1 MTNEKNT
8 LDKELIADVVSKAMD
23 NYMKTESNDESVVD
37 DVAEPIESTKVE
49 DNVEDTVQDDIKETD
64 DVQEEVEEIVEE
76 QILQSGDYNFLGLDI
91 NITDDEEGKFNVVI
105 KKDDKEKTSILDTV
119 NLPNIFGLIE
129 EFFTEIVLDED
140 ITENEDIKEDI
151 TENEDI
157 KEENKEES
165 VDVTEDQVLEESFI
179 AKDDELDNLED
190 TISALSNDT
199 ILNSFIQYLNSD
211 QEQEFYENL
220 IKDYDL
226 DCEVNDDI
234 DKLRTCVL
242 DLIPEDDFVKNISIY
257 LSTDELKDF
266 YKSLIKDYDLDAD
279 IDYEDREVTMAS
291 LRVKYED
298 KINAIFEHGVLA
310 KELALDMVKDTIL
323 AGTVKELVKK
333 SKEKDAIIA
342 SKKNDLKKA
351 TKSFIVANKYYDSLN
366 KVHTLLSASI
376 KEIETDLTAGS
387 YDSKTAK
394 KIMDKYNSILS
405 KVLVAED
412 VDSLNSIMNTIT
424 KTQAIVSSYKTD
436 IASKKKAILESK
448 TMNSDK
454 KEINTAQSVIEKKNV
469 MNSDG
474 WKDNKTLLAKQHR
487 YDSIEEMS
495 AELLKIAGV

>member
-1 MTNEKNT
+1 MTNEKSS
-8 LDKELIADVVSKAMD
+8 LDKNLIADVVSKAMD
-23 NYMKTESNDESVVD
+23 NYLKTESDEESVVEDAVEPVESTELD
-37 DVAEPIESTKVE
+37 DVVV
-49 DNVEDTVQDDIKETD
+49 NDDIKETS

-76 QILQSGDYNFLGLDI
+76 QVLQSGDYNFLGLDI

-105 KKDDKEKTSILDTV
+105 KKDDKEKVSVLDAV

-129 EFFTEIVLDED
+129 EFFTEIVIDED
-140 ITENEDIKEDI
+140 VVEEDVEEDVV
-151 TENEDI
+151 EEDVED
-157 KEENKEES
+157 EEVIEEIEEES
-165 VDVTEDQVLEESFI
+165 EEGNEEE
-179 AKDDELDNLED
+179 K
-190 TISALSNDT
+190 
-199 ILNSFIQYLNSD
+199 
-211 QEQEFYENL
+211 
-220 IKDYDL
+220 
-226 DCEVNDDI
+226 
-234 DKLRTCVL
+234 
-242 DLIPEDDFVKNISIY
+242 
-257 LSTDELKDF
+257 
-266 YKSLIKDYDLDAD
+266 
-279 IDYEDREVTMAS
+279 EVTMAS

-298 KINAIFEHGVLA
+298 KINAIFEHGMLA
-310 KELALDMVKDTIL
+310 KELALDMVKDNIL

-424 KTQAIVSSYKTD
+424 KTQAIVSSYKTN

>member
-1 MTNEKNT
+1 MTNEKSS
-8 LDKELIADVVSKAMD
+8 LDKNLIADVVSKAMD
-23 NYMKTESNDESVVD
+23 NYLKTESDEESVVEDAVEPVESTELD
-37 DVAEPIESTKVE
+37 DVVV
-49 DNVEDTVQDDIKETD
+49 NDDIKETS

-105 KKDDKEKTSILDTV
+105 KKDDKEKVSVLDAV

-129 EFFTEIVLDED
+129 EFFTEIVIDED
-140 ITENEDIKEDI
+140 VVEEDSEDVENEEVI
-151 TENEDI
+151 
-157 KEENKEES
+157 EEIEEES
-165 VDVTEDQVLEESFI
+165 EEGNEEE
-179 AKDDELDNLED
+179 K
-190 TISALSNDT
+190 
-199 ILNSFIQYLNSD
+199 
-211 QEQEFYENL
+211 
-220 IKDYDL
+220 
-226 DCEVNDDI
+226 
-234 DKLRTCVL
+234 
-242 DLIPEDDFVKNISIY
+242 
-257 LSTDELKDF
+257 
-266 YKSLIKDYDLDAD
+266 
-279 IDYEDREVTMAS
+279 EVTMAS
-291 LRVKYED
+291 LRLKYED
-298 KINAIFEHGVLA
+298 KINAIFEHGMLA

-424 KTQAIVSSYKTD
+424 KTQAIVSSYKTN

>member
-1 MTNEKNT
+1 MTNEKSS
-8 LDKELIADVVSKAMD
+8 LDKNLIADVVSKAMD
-23 NYMKTESNDESVVD
+23 NYLKTESDEESVVEDAVEPVESTELD
-37 DVAEPIESTKVE
+37 DVVV
-49 DNVEDTVQDDIKETD
+49 NDDIKETS

-76 QILQSGDYNFLGLDI
+76 QVLQSGDYNFLGLDI

-105 KKDDKEKTSILDTV
+105 KKDDKEKVSVLDAV

-129 EFFTEIVLDED
+129 EFFTEIVIDED
-140 ITENEDIKEDI
+140 VVEEDSEDVENEEVI
-151 TENEDI
+151 
-157 KEENKEES
+157 EEIEEES
-165 VDVTEDQVLEESFI
+165 EEESEE
-179 AKDDELDNLED
+179 K
-190 TISALSNDT
+190 
-199 ILNSFIQYLNSD
+199 
-211 QEQEFYENL
+211 
-220 IKDYDL
+220 
-226 DCEVNDDI
+226 
-234 DKLRTCVL
+234 
-242 DLIPEDDFVKNISIY
+242 
-257 LSTDELKDF
+257 
-266 YKSLIKDYDLDAD
+266 
-279 IDYEDREVTMAS
+279 EVTMAS

-298 KINAIFEHGVLA
+298 KINAIFEHGMLA

-424 KTQAIVSSYKTD
+424 KTQAIVSSYKTN
-436 IASKKKAILESK
+436 IASKKKVILESK

>member
-1 MTNEKNT
+1 MTNEKSS
-8 LDKELIADVVSKAMD
+8 LDKNLIADVVSKAMD
-23 NYMKTESNDESVVD
+23 NYLKTESDEESVVEDAVEPVESTELD
-37 DVAEPIESTKVE
+37 DVVV
-49 DNVEDTVQDDIKETD
+49 NDDIKETS

-76 QILQSGDYNFLGLDI
+76 QVLQSGDYNFLGLDI

-105 KKDDKEKTSILDTV
+105 KKDDKEKVSVLDAV

-129 EFFTEIVLDED
+129 EFFTEIVIDED
-140 ITENEDIKEDI
+140 VVEEDSEDVENEEVI
-151 TENEDI
+151 
-157 KEENKEES
+157 EEIEEES
-165 VDVTEDQVLEESFI
+165 EEGNEEE
-179 AKDDELDNLED
+179 K
-190 TISALSNDT
+190 
-199 ILNSFIQYLNSD
+199 
-211 QEQEFYENL
+211 
-220 IKDYDL
+220 
-226 DCEVNDDI
+226 
-234 DKLRTCVL
+234 
-242 DLIPEDDFVKNISIY
+242 
-257 LSTDELKDF
+257 
-266 YKSLIKDYDLDAD
+266 
-279 IDYEDREVTMAS
+279 EVTMAS

-298 KINAIFEHGVLA
+298 KINAIFEHGMLA
-310 KELALDMVKDTIL
+310 KELALDMVKDNIL

-454 KEINTAQSVIEKKNV
+454 KEINTTQSVIEKKNV

-474 WKDNKTLLAKQHR
+474 WKNNKTLLAKQHR

>member
-49 DNVEDTVQDDIKETD
+49 DNVEETIQDDIKETS

-76 QILQSGDYNFLGLDI
+76 QVLQSGDYNFLGLDI
-91 NITDDEEGKFNVVI
+91 NITDDEGKFNVVI
-105 KKDDKEKTSILDTV
+105 KKDDKEKTSVLDAV

-129 EFFTEIVLDED
+129 DFFTEIVIDE
-140 ITENEDIKEDI
+140 
-151 TENEDI
+151 
-157 KEENKEES
+157 
-165 VDVTEDQVLEESFI
+165 DVTESEDETKENEETVEENVVEESFL
-179 AKDDELDNLED
+179 AKDDELDTLED
-190 TISALSNDT
+190 SISVLSNDT
-199 ILNSFIQYLNSD
+199 ILNSFIQYLNTD

-226 DCEVNDDI
+226 NCEVNDDI

-242 DLIPEDDFVKNISIY
+242 DLVSEDDFVKNISTY

-266 YKSLIKDYDLDAD
+266 YKSLIADNDLDAD
-279 IDYEDREVTMAS
+279 LDYEDQEVTMAS
-291 LRVKYED
+291 LRLKYED
-298 KINAIFEHGVLA
+298 KINAIFEHGMLA

-333 SKEKDAIIA
+333 AKEKDAIIA

-436 IASKKKAILESK
+436 IANKKKAIVESK
-448 TMNSDK
+448 TINDNK
-454 KEINTAQSVIEKKNV
+454 KEINTMQSVIEKKNV

-474 WKDNKTLLAKQHR
+474 WKNNKTLLAKQHR

>member
-1 MTNEKNT
+1 MTNEKSS
-8 LDKELIADVVSKAMD
+8 LDKNLIADVVSKAMD
-23 NYMKTESNDESVVD
+23 NYLKTESDEESVVEDVVEPVESTELD
-37 DVAEPIESTKVE
+37 DVVV
-49 DNVEDTVQDDIKETD
+49 NDDIKETS

-76 QILQSGDYNFLGLDI
+76 QVLQSGDYNFLGLDI

-105 KKDDKEKTSILDTV
+105 KKDDKEKVSVLDAV

-129 EFFTEIVLDED
+129 EFFTEIVIDED
-140 ITENEDIKEDI
+140 VVEEDVEEDVV
-151 TENEDI
+151 EEDVED
-157 KEENKEES
+157 EEVIEEIEEES
-165 VDVTEDQVLEESFI
+165 EE
-179 AKDDELDNLED
+179 K
-190 TISALSNDT
+190 
-199 ILNSFIQYLNSD
+199 
-211 QEQEFYENL
+211 
-220 IKDYDL
+220 
-226 DCEVNDDI
+226 
-234 DKLRTCVL
+234 
-242 DLIPEDDFVKNISIY
+242 
-257 LSTDELKDF
+257 
-266 YKSLIKDYDLDAD
+266 
-279 IDYEDREVTMAS
+279 EVTMAS

-298 KINAIFEHGVLA
+298 KINAIFEHGMLA
-310 KELALDMVKDTIL
+310 KELALDMVKDNIL

-424 KTQAIVSSYKTD
+424 KTQAIVSSYKTN

>member
-1 MTNEKNT
+1 MTNEKSS
-8 LDKELIADVVSKAMD
+8 LDKNLIADVVSKAMD
-23 NYMKTESNDESVVD
+23 NYLKTESDEESVVEDAVEPVESTELD
-37 DVAEPIESTKVE
+37 DVVV
-49 DNVEDTVQDDIKETD
+49 NDDIKETS

-76 QILQSGDYNFLGLDI
+76 QVLQSGDYNFLGLDI

-105 KKDDKEKTSILDTV
+105 KKDDKEKVSVLDAV

-129 EFFTEIVLDED
+129 EFFTEIVIDED
-140 ITENEDIKEDI
+140 VVEEDSEDVENEEVI
-151 TENEDI
+151 
-157 KEENKEES
+157 EEIEEEES
-165 VDVTEDQVLEESFI
+165 EE
-179 AKDDELDNLED
+179 K
-190 TISALSNDT
+190 
-199 ILNSFIQYLNSD
+199 
-211 QEQEFYENL
+211 
-220 IKDYDL
+220 
-226 DCEVNDDI
+226 
-234 DKLRTCVL
+234 
-242 DLIPEDDFVKNISIY
+242 
-257 LSTDELKDF
+257 
-266 YKSLIKDYDLDAD
+266 
-279 IDYEDREVTMAS
+279 EVTMAS

-298 KINAIFEHGVLA
+298 KINAIFEHGMLA
-310 KELALDMVKDTIL
+310 KELALDMVKDNIL

-424 KTQAIVSSYKTD
+424 KTQAIVSSYKTN
-436 IASKKKAILESK
+436 IASKKKVILESK

>member
-1 MTNEKNT
+1 MTNEKSS
-8 LDKELIADVVSKAMD
+8 LDKNLIADVVSKAMD
-23 NYMKTESNDESVVD
+23 NYLKTESDEESVVEDAVEPVESTELD
-37 DVAEPIESTKVE
+37 DVVV
-49 DNVEDTVQDDIKETD
+49 NDDIKETS

-76 QILQSGDYNFLGLDI
+76 QVLQSGDYNFLGLDI

-105 KKDDKEKTSILDTV
+105 KKDDKEKVSVLDAV

-129 EFFTEIVLDED
+129 EFFTEIVIDED
-140 ITENEDIKEDI
+140 VVEEDVEDV
-151 TENEDI
+151 EDVED
-157 KEENKEES
+157 EEVIEES
-165 VDVTEDQVLEESFI
+165 EEESEE
-179 AKDDELDNLED
+179 K
-190 TISALSNDT
+190 
-199 ILNSFIQYLNSD
+199 
-211 QEQEFYENL
+211 
-220 IKDYDL
+220 
-226 DCEVNDDI
+226 
-234 DKLRTCVL
+234 
-242 DLIPEDDFVKNISIY
+242 
-257 LSTDELKDF
+257 
-266 YKSLIKDYDLDAD
+266 
-279 IDYEDREVTMAS
+279 EVTMAS

-298 KINAIFEHGVLA
+298 KINAIFEHGMLA
-310 KELALDMVKDTIL
+310 KELALDMVKDNIL

-424 KTQAIVSSYKTD
+424 KTQAIVSSYKTN
-436 IASKKKAILESK
+436 IASKKKAVLESK

-474 WKDNKTLLAKQHR
+474 WKDNKTLLAKQRR

>member
-1 MTNEKNT
+1 MTNEKSS
-8 LDKELIADVVSKAMD
+8 LDKNLIADIVSKAMD
-23 NYMKTESNDESVVD
+23 NYLKTESDEESVVEDAVEPVESTELD
-37 DVAEPIESTKVE
+37 DVVV
-49 DNVEDTVQDDIKETD
+49 NDDIKETS

-105 KKDDKEKTSILDTV
+105 KKDDKEKVSVLDAV

-129 EFFTEIVLDED
+129 EFFTEIVIDED
-140 ITENEDIKEDI
+140 VVEEDSEDVENEEVI
-151 TENEDI
+151 
-157 KEENKEES
+157 EEIEEES
-165 VDVTEDQVLEESFI
+165 EEGNEEE
-179 AKDDELDNLED
+179 K
-190 TISALSNDT
+190 
-199 ILNSFIQYLNSD
+199 
-211 QEQEFYENL
+211 
-220 IKDYDL
+220 
-226 DCEVNDDI
+226 
-234 DKLRTCVL
+234 
-242 DLIPEDDFVKNISIY
+242 
-257 LSTDELKDF
+257 
-266 YKSLIKDYDLDAD
+266 
-279 IDYEDREVTMAS
+279 EVTMAS
-291 LRVKYED
+291 LRLKYED
-298 KINAIFEHGVLA
+298 KINAIFEHGMLA

-424 KTQAIVSSYKTD
+424 KTQAIVSSYKTN

-474 WKDNKTLLAKQHR
+474 WKDNKTLLAKQRR

>member
-1 MTNEKNT
+1 MTNEKSS
-8 LDKELIADVVSKAMD
+8 LDKNLIADVVSKAMD
-23 NYMKTESNDESVVD
+23 NYLKTESDEESVVEDAVEPVESTELD
-37 DVAEPIESTKVE
+37 DVVV
-49 DNVEDTVQDDIKETD
+49 NDDIKETS

-105 KKDDKEKTSILDTV
+105 KKDDKEKVSVLDAV

-129 EFFTEIVLDED
+129 EFFTEIVIDED
-140 ITENEDIKEDI
+140 VVEEDSEDVENEEVIEEI
-151 TENEDI
+151 EEESEEENE
-157 KEENKEES
+157 EEK
-165 VDVTEDQVLEESFI
+165 
-179 AKDDELDNLED
+179 
-190 TISALSNDT
+190 
-199 ILNSFIQYLNSD
+199 
-211 QEQEFYENL
+211 
-220 IKDYDL
+220 
-226 DCEVNDDI
+226 
-234 DKLRTCVL
+234 
-242 DLIPEDDFVKNISIY
+242 
-257 LSTDELKDF
+257 
-266 YKSLIKDYDLDAD
+266 
-279 IDYEDREVTMAS
+279 EVTMAS
-291 LRVKYED
+291 LRLKYED
-298 KINAIFEHGVLA
+298 KINAIFEHGMLA

-424 KTQAIVSSYKTD
+424 KTQAIVSSYKTN

>member
-1 MTNEKNT
+1 VGKNMTNEKSS
-8 LDKELIADVVSKAMD
+8 LDKNLIADVVSKAMD
-23 NYMKTESNDESVVD
+23 NYLKTESGEESVVEDAVESVESTELD
-37 DVAEPIESTKVE
+37 DVVV
-49 DNVEDTVQDDIKETD
+49 DNDDIKETS

-76 QILQSGDYNFLGLDI
+76 QVLQSGDYNFLGLDI

-105 KKDDKEKTSILDTV
+105 KKDDKEKVSVLDAV

-129 EFFTEIVLDED
+129 EFFTEIVIDED
-140 ITENEDIKEDI
+140 VVEEDVED
-151 TENEDI
+151 
-157 KEENKEES
+157 EEVIEEIEEES
-165 VDVTEDQVLEESFI
+165 EESEE
-179 AKDDELDNLED
+179 K
-190 TISALSNDT
+190 
-199 ILNSFIQYLNSD
+199 
-211 QEQEFYENL
+211 
-220 IKDYDL
+220 
-226 DCEVNDDI
+226 
-234 DKLRTCVL
+234 
-242 DLIPEDDFVKNISIY
+242 
-257 LSTDELKDF
+257 
-266 YKSLIKDYDLDAD
+266 
-279 IDYEDREVTMAS
+279 EVTMAS

-298 KINAIFEHGVLA
+298 KINAIFEHGMLA

-424 KTQAIVSSYKTD
+424 KTQAIVSSYKTN

>member
-1 MTNEKNT
+1 MTNEKSS
-8 LDKELIADVVSKAMD
+8 LDKNLIADVVSKAMD
-23 NYMKTESNDESVVD
+23 NYLKTESDEESVVEDAVEPVESTELD
-37 DVAEPIESTKVE
+37 DVVV
-49 DNVEDTVQDDIKETD
+49 DNDDIKETS

-76 QILQSGDYNFLGLDI
+76 QVLQSGDYNFLGLDI

-105 KKDDKEKTSILDTV
+105 KKDDKEKVSVLDAV

-129 EFFTEIVLDED
+129 EFFTEIVIDED
-140 ITENEDIKEDI
+140 VVEEDVEDVV
-151 TENEDI
+151 EEDVED
-157 KEENKEES
+157 EEVIEEIEEES
-165 VDVTEDQVLEESFI
+165 
-179 AKDDELDNLED
+179 DE
-190 TISALSNDT
+190 
-199 ILNSFIQYLNSD
+199 
-211 QEQEFYENL
+211 
-220 IKDYDL
+220 K
-226 DCEVNDDI
+226 
-234 DKLRTCVL
+234 
-242 DLIPEDDFVKNISIY
+242 
-257 LSTDELKDF
+257 
-266 YKSLIKDYDLDAD
+266 
-279 IDYEDREVTMAS
+279 EVTMAS

-298 KINAIFEHGVLA
+298 KINAIFEHGMLA
-310 KELALDMVKDTIL
+310 KELALDMVKDNIL

-342 SKKNDLKKA
+342 SKKNDIKKA

-424 KTQAIVSSYKTD
+424 KTQAIVSSYKTN
-436 IASKKKAILESK
+436 IASKKKVILESK

-474 WKDNKTLLAKQHR
+474 WKNNKTLLAKQHR

>member
-1 MTNEKNT
+1 MTNEKSS
-8 LDKELIADVVSKAMD
+8 LDKNLIADVVSKAMD
-23 NYMKTESNDESVVD
+23 NYLKTESDEESVVEDAVEPVESTELD
-37 DVAEPIESTKVE
+37 DVVV
-49 DNVEDTVQDDIKETD
+49 NDDIKETS

-76 QILQSGDYNFLGLDI
+76 QVLQSGDYNFLGLDI

-105 KKDDKEKTSILDTV
+105 KKDDKEKVSVLDAV

-129 EFFTEIVLDED
+129 EFFTEIVIDED
-140 ITENEDIKEDI
+140 VVEEDVVEEDV
-151 TENEDI
+151 ED
-157 KEENKEES
+157 EEVIEEIEEES
-165 VDVTEDQVLEESFI
+165 EE
-179 AKDDELDNLED
+179 K
-190 TISALSNDT
+190 
-199 ILNSFIQYLNSD
+199 
-211 QEQEFYENL
+211 
-220 IKDYDL
+220 
-226 DCEVNDDI
+226 
-234 DKLRTCVL
+234 
-242 DLIPEDDFVKNISIY
+242 
-257 LSTDELKDF
+257 
-266 YKSLIKDYDLDAD
+266 
-279 IDYEDREVTMAS
+279 EVTMAS

-298 KINAIFEHGVLA
+298 KINAIFEHGMLA
-310 KELALDMVKDTIL
+310 KELALDMVKDNIL

>member
-1 MTNEKNT
+1 MTNEKSS
-8 LDKELIADVVSKAMD
+8 LDKNLIADVVSKAMD
-23 NYMKTESNDESVVD
+23 NYLKTESGEESVVEDAVESVESTELD
-37 DVAEPIESTKVE
+37 DVVV
-49 DNVEDTVQDDIKETD
+49 DNDDIKETS

-76 QILQSGDYNFLGLDI
+76 QVLQSGDYNFLGLDI

-105 KKDDKEKTSILDTV
+105 KKDDKEKVSVLDAV

-129 EFFTEIVLDED
+129 EFFTEIVIDED
-140 ITENEDIKEDI
+140 VVEEDSEDS
-151 TENEDI
+151 EDV
-157 KEENKEES
+157 KDSEDVEES
-165 VDVTEDQVLEESFI
+165 EEESEE
-179 AKDDELDNLED
+179 K
-190 TISALSNDT
+190 
-199 ILNSFIQYLNSD
+199 
-211 QEQEFYENL
+211 
-220 IKDYDL
+220 
-226 DCEVNDDI
+226 
-234 DKLRTCVL
+234 
-242 DLIPEDDFVKNISIY
+242 
-257 LSTDELKDF
+257 
-266 YKSLIKDYDLDAD
+266 
-279 IDYEDREVTMAS
+279 EVTMAS

-298 KINAIFEHGVLA
+298 KINAIFEHGMLA

-333 SKEKDAIIA
+333 AKEKDAIIA

-424 KTQAIVSSYKTD
+424 KTQAIVSSHKTD
-436 IASKKKAILESK
+436 MASKKKAILESK

-454 KEINTAQSVIEKKNV
+454 KEINTTQSVIDKKNV

-474 WKDNKTLLAKQHR
+474 WKNNKTLLAKQHR

>member
-1 MTNEKNT
+1 MTNEKSS
-8 LDKELIADVVSKAMD
+8 LDKNLIADVVSKAMD
-23 NYMKTESNDESVVD
+23 NYLKTESDEESVVEDAVEPVESTELD
-37 DVAEPIESTKVE
+37 DVVV
-49 DNVEDTVQDDIKETD
+49 NDDIKETS

-105 KKDDKEKTSILDTV
+105 KKDDKEKVSVLDAV

-129 EFFTEIVLDED
+129 EFFTEIVIDED
-140 ITENEDIKEDI
+140 VVEEDSEDVENEEVI
-151 TENEDI
+151 
-157 KEENKEES
+157 EEIEEES
-165 VDVTEDQVLEESFI
+165 EEGNEEE
-179 AKDDELDNLED
+179 K
-190 TISALSNDT
+190 
-199 ILNSFIQYLNSD
+199 
-211 QEQEFYENL
+211 
-220 IKDYDL
+220 
-226 DCEVNDDI
+226 
-234 DKLRTCVL
+234 
-242 DLIPEDDFVKNISIY
+242 
-257 LSTDELKDF
+257 
-266 YKSLIKDYDLDAD
+266 
-279 IDYEDREVTMAS
+279 EVTMAS
-291 LRVKYED
+291 LRLKYED
-298 KINAIFEHGVLA
+298 KINAIFEHGMLA

-424 KTQAIVSSYKTD
+424 KTQAIVSSYKTN

-474 WKDNKTLLAKQHR
+474 WKDNKTLLAKQRR

>member
-1 MTNEKNT
+1 MTNEKSS
-8 LDKELIADVVSKAMD
+8 LDKNLIADVVSKAMD
-23 NYMKTESNDESVVD
+23 NYLKTESDEDAVVEN
-37 DVAEPIESTKVE
+37 VADEPIESVE
-49 DNVEDTVQDDIKETD
+49 PEVGKAENGDNDIKET
-64 DVQEEVEEIVEE
+64 DVQEEVEEIVKE
-76 QILQSGDYNFLGLDI
+76 QVLQSGDYNFLGLDI
-91 NITDDEEGKFNVVI
+91 SITESEDEAGKFNVVI
-105 KKDDKEKTSILDTV
+105 KKDDKEKTSVLDAV

-129 EFFTEIVLDED
+129 EFFTEIVIDDEVV
-140 ITENEDIKEDI
+140 EDEEEKEEEISEELEEKED
-151 TENEDI
+151 E
-157 KEENKEES
+157 KEEDEE
-165 VDVTEDQVLEESFI
+165 DV
-179 AKDDELDNLED
+179 AMA
-190 TISALSNDT
+190 AL
-199 ILNSFIQYLNSD
+199 
-211 QEQEFYENL
+211 
-220 IKDYDL
+220 
-226 DCEVNDDI
+226 
-234 DKLRTCVL
+234 R
-242 DLIPEDDFVKNISIY
+242 
-257 LSTDELKDF
+257 LK
-266 YKSLIKDYDLDAD
+266 YS
-279 IDYEDREVTMAS
+279 
-291 LRVKYED
+291 D
-298 KINAIFEHGVLA
+298 KINAVFEHGMLA
-310 KELALDMVKDTIL
+310 KEIALDMVKETIL
-323 AGTVKELVKK
+323 AGTVKELVEK

-424 KTQAIVSSYKTD
+424 KTQAIVSSYKTN

>member
-1 MTNEKNT
+1 MTNEKSS
-8 LDKELIADVVSKAMD
+8 LDKNLIADVVSKAMD
-23 NYMKTESNDESVVD
+23 NYLKTESGEESVVEDAVESVESTELD
-37 DVAEPIESTKVE
+37 DVVV
-49 DNVEDTVQDDIKETD
+49 DNDDIKETS

-76 QILQSGDYNFLGLDI
+76 QVLQSGDYNFLGLDI

-105 KKDDKEKTSILDTV
+105 KKDDKEKVSVLDAV

-129 EFFTEIVLDED
+129 EFFTEIVIDE
-140 ITENEDIKEDI
+140 
-151 TENEDI
+151 
-157 KEENKEES
+157 
-165 VDVTEDQVLEESFI
+165 DVTESEDKTKENEETVEENVIEESFL
-179 AKDDELDNLED
+179 AKDDELDTLED
-190 TISALSNDT
+190 SISVLSNDT
-199 ILNSFIQYLNSD
+199 ILNSFIQYLNTD

-226 DCEVNDDI
+226 NCEVNDDI
-234 DKLRTCVL
+234 DELRTCVL
-242 DLIPEDDFVKNISIY
+242 DLVSEDDFVKNISTY
-257 LSTDELKDF
+257 LSTDKLKDF
-266 YKSLIKDYDLDAD
+266 YKSLITDNDLDVD
-279 IDYEDREVTMAS
+279 LDYEEKEVTMAS

-298 KINAIFEHGVLA
+298 KINAIFEHGMLA
-310 KELALDMVKDTIL
+310 KELALDMVKDNIL

-454 KEINTAQSVIEKKNV
+454 KEINTTQSVIEKKNV

-474 WKDNKTLLAKQHR
+474 WKNNKTLLAKQHR

>member
-1 MTNEKNT
+1 MTNEKSS
-8 LDKELIADVVSKAMD
+8 LDKNLIADVVSKAMD
-23 NYMKTESNDESVVD
+23 NYLKTESGEESVVEDAVESVESTELD
-37 DVAEPIESTKVE
+37 DVVV
-49 DNVEDTVQDDIKETD
+49 DNDDIKETS

-76 QILQSGDYNFLGLDI
+76 QVLQSGDYNFLGLDI

-105 KKDDKEKTSILDTV
+105 KKDDKEKVSVLDAV

-129 EFFTEIVLDED
+129 EFFTEIVIDED
-140 ITENEDIKEDI
+140 VVEEDVVEEDV
-151 TENEDI
+151 ED
-157 KEENKEES
+157 EEVIEES
-165 VDVTEDQVLEESFI
+165 EEESEE
-179 AKDDELDNLED
+179 K
-190 TISALSNDT
+190 
-199 ILNSFIQYLNSD
+199 
-211 QEQEFYENL
+211 
-220 IKDYDL
+220 
-226 DCEVNDDI
+226 
-234 DKLRTCVL
+234 
-242 DLIPEDDFVKNISIY
+242 
-257 LSTDELKDF
+257 
-266 YKSLIKDYDLDAD
+266 
-279 IDYEDREVTMAS
+279 EVTMAS

-298 KINAIFEHGVLA
+298 KINAIFEHGMLA

>member
-1 MTNEKNT
+1 MTNEKSS
-8 LDKELIADVVSKAMD
+8 LDKNLIADVVSKAMD
-23 NYMKTESNDESVVD
+23 NYLKTESGEESVVEDAVESVESTELD
-37 DVAEPIESTKVE
+37 DVVV
-49 DNVEDTVQDDIKETD
+49 NDDIKETS

-76 QILQSGDYNFLGLDI
+76 QVLQSGDYNFLGLDI

-105 KKDDKEKTSILDTV
+105 KKDDKEKVSVLDAV

-129 EFFTEIVLDED
+129 EFFTEIVIDED
-140 ITENEDIKEDI
+140 VVEEDVVEEDV
-151 TENEDI
+151 ED
-157 KEENKEES
+157 EEVIEEIEEES
-165 VDVTEDQVLEESFI
+165 EE
-179 AKDDELDNLED
+179 K
-190 TISALSNDT
+190 
-199 ILNSFIQYLNSD
+199 
-211 QEQEFYENL
+211 
-220 IKDYDL
+220 
-226 DCEVNDDI
+226 
-234 DKLRTCVL
+234 
-242 DLIPEDDFVKNISIY
+242 
-257 LSTDELKDF
+257 
-266 YKSLIKDYDLDAD
+266 
-279 IDYEDREVTMAS
+279 EVTMAS

-298 KINAIFEHGVLA
+298 KINAIFEHGMLA
-310 KELALDMVKDTIL
+310 KELALDMVKDNIL

>member
-1 MTNEKNT
+1 MTNEKSS
-8 LDKELIADVVSKAMD
+8 LDKNLIADVVSKAMD
-23 NYMKTESNDESVVD
+23 NYLKTESGEESVVEDAVESVESTELD
-37 DVAEPIESTKVE
+37 DVVV
-49 DNVEDTVQDDIKETD
+49 DNDDIKETS

-76 QILQSGDYNFLGLDI
+76 QVLQSGDYNFLGLDI

-105 KKDDKEKTSILDTV
+105 KKDDKEKVSVLDAV

-129 EFFTEIVLDED
+129 EFFTEIVIDE
-140 ITENEDIKEDI
+140 
-151 TENEDI
+151 
-157 KEENKEES
+157 
-165 VDVTEDQVLEESFI
+165 DVTESEDKTKENEETVEENVIEESFL
-179 AKDDELDNLED
+179 AKDDELDTLED
-190 TISALSNDT
+190 SISVLSNDT
-199 ILNSFIQYLNSD
+199 ILNSFIQYLNTD

-226 DCEVNDDI
+226 NCEVNDDI
-234 DKLRTCVL
+234 DELRTCVL
-242 DLIPEDDFVKNISIY
+242 DLVSEDDFVKNISIY
-257 LSTDELKDF
+257 LSTDKLKDF
-266 YKSLIKDYDLDAD
+266 YKSLIKDYDLDVD
-279 IDYEDREVTMAS
+279 LDYEEKEVTMAS

-298 KINAIFEHGVLA
+298 KINAIFEHGMLA

-333 SKEKDAIIA
+333 AKEKDAIIA

-424 KTQAIVSSYKTD
+424 KTQAIVSSHKTD
-436 IASKKKAILESK
+436 MASKKKAILESK

-454 KEINTAQSVIEKKNV
+454 KEINTTQSVIEKKNV

-474 WKDNKTLLAKQHR
+474 WKNNKTLLAKQHR

>member
-1 MTNEKNT
+1 MTNEKSS
-8 LDKELIADVVSKAMD
+8 LDKNLIADVVSKAMD
-23 NYMKTESNDESVVD
+23 NYLKTESDEESVVEDAVEPVESTELD
-37 DVAEPIESTKVE
+37 DVVV
-49 DNVEDTVQDDIKETD
+49 NDDIKETS

-105 KKDDKEKTSILDTV
+105 KKDDKEKVSVLDAV

-129 EFFTEIVLDED
+129 EFFTEIVIDED
-140 ITENEDIKEDI
+140 VVEEDSEDVENEEVI
-151 TENEDI
+151 
-157 KEENKEES
+157 EEIEEES
-165 VDVTEDQVLEESFI
+165 EEGNEEE
-179 AKDDELDNLED
+179 K
-190 TISALSNDT
+190 
-199 ILNSFIQYLNSD
+199 
-211 QEQEFYENL
+211 
-220 IKDYDL
+220 
-226 DCEVNDDI
+226 
-234 DKLRTCVL
+234 
-242 DLIPEDDFVKNISIY
+242 
-257 LSTDELKDF
+257 
-266 YKSLIKDYDLDAD
+266 
-279 IDYEDREVTMAS
+279 EVTMAS

-298 KINAIFEHGVLA
+298 KINAIFEHGMLA

-366 KVHTLLSASI
+366 KIHTLLSASI

-424 KTQAIVSSYKTD
+424 KTQAIVSSYKTN

>member
-1 MTNEKNT
+1 MTNEKSS
-8 LDKELIADVVSKAMD
+8 LDKNLIADVVSKAMD
-23 NYMKTESNDESVVD
+23 NYLKTESDEESVVEDAVEPVESTELD
-37 DVAEPIESTKVE
+37 DVVV
-49 DNVEDTVQDDIKETD
+49 NDDIKETS

-105 KKDDKEKTSILDTV
+105 KKDDKEKVSVLDAV

-129 EFFTEIVLDED
+129 EFFTEIVIDED
-140 ITENEDIKEDI
+140 VVEEDSEDVENEEVI
-151 TENEDI
+151 
-157 KEENKEES
+157 EEIEEES
-165 VDVTEDQVLEESFI
+165 EEGNEEE
-179 AKDDELDNLED
+179 K
-190 TISALSNDT
+190 
-199 ILNSFIQYLNSD
+199 
-211 QEQEFYENL
+211 
-220 IKDYDL
+220 
-226 DCEVNDDI
+226 
-234 DKLRTCVL
+234 
-242 DLIPEDDFVKNISIY
+242 
-257 LSTDELKDF
+257 
-266 YKSLIKDYDLDAD
+266 
-279 IDYEDREVTMAS
+279 EVTMAS

-298 KINAIFEHGVLA
+298 KINAIFEHGMLA

-376 KEIETDLTAGS
+376 KEIETDLIAGS

-424 KTQAIVSSYKTD
+424 KTQAIVSSYKTN

-474 WKDNKTLLAKQHR
+474 WKDNKTLLAKQRR

>member
-1 MTNEKNT
+1 MTNEKSS
-8 LDKELIADVVSKAMD
+8 LDKNLIADVVSKAMD
-23 NYMKTESNDESVVD
+23 NYLKTESDEESVVEDAVEPVESTELD
-37 DVAEPIESTKVE
+37 DVVV
-49 DNVEDTVQDDIKETD
+49 NDDIKETS

-105 KKDDKEKTSILDTV
+105 KKDDKEKVSVLDAV

-129 EFFTEIVLDED
+129 EFFTEIVIDE
-140 ITENEDIKEDI
+140 
-151 TENEDI
+151 
-157 KEENKEES
+157 
-165 VDVTEDQVLEESFI
+165 DVTESEDETKENEEAVEENVVEESFL
-179 AKDDELDNLED
+179 AKDDELDTLED
-190 TISALSNDT
+190 SISVLSNDT
-199 ILNSFIQYLNSD
+199 ILNSFIQYLNTD
-211 QEQEFYENL
+211 KEREFYENL

-242 DLIPEDDFVKNISIY
+242 DSVSEDDFVKNISKY
-257 LSTDELKDF
+257 LSTEKLKDF
-266 YKSLIKDYDLDAD
+266 YKSLIKDYDLDSES
-279 IDYEDREVTMAS
+279 DYEEKEVTMAS

-298 KINAIFEHGVLA
+298 KINAIFEHGMLA

-424 KTQAIVSSYKTD
+424 KTQAIVSSYKTN

-474 WKDNKTLLAKQHR
+474 WKDNKTLLAKQRR

>member
-1 MTNEKNT
+1 MTNEKSS
-8 LDKELIADVVSKAMD
+8 LDKNLIADIVSKAMD
-23 NYMKTESNDESVVD
+23 NYLKTESDEESVVEDAVEPVESTELD
-37 DVAEPIESTKVE
+37 DVVV
-49 DNVEDTVQDDIKETD
+49 NDDIKETS

-105 KKDDKEKTSILDTV
+105 KKDDKEKVSVLDAV

-129 EFFTEIVLDED
+129 EFFTEIVIDED
-140 ITENEDIKEDI
+140 VVEEDSEDVENEEVI
-151 TENEDI
+151 
-157 KEENKEES
+157 EEIEEES
-165 VDVTEDQVLEESFI
+165 EEGNEEE
-179 AKDDELDNLED
+179 K
-190 TISALSNDT
+190 
-199 ILNSFIQYLNSD
+199 
-211 QEQEFYENL
+211 
-220 IKDYDL
+220 
-226 DCEVNDDI
+226 
-234 DKLRTCVL
+234 
-242 DLIPEDDFVKNISIY
+242 
-257 LSTDELKDF
+257 
-266 YKSLIKDYDLDAD
+266 
-279 IDYEDREVTMAS
+279 EVTMAS

-298 KINAIFEHGVLA
+298 KINAIFEHGMLA

-424 KTQAIVSSYKTD
+424 KTQAIVSSYKTN

-474 WKDNKTLLAKQHR
+474 WKDNKTLLAKQRR

>member
-1 MTNEKNT
+1 MTNEKSS
-8 LDKELIADVVSKAMD
+8 LDKNLIADVVSKAMD
-23 NYMKTESNDESVVD
+23 NYLKTESDEESVVEDAVEPVESTELD
-37 DVAEPIESTKVE
+37 DVVV
-49 DNVEDTVQDDIKETD
+49 NDDIKETS

-76 QILQSGDYNFLGLDI
+76 QVLQSGDYNFLGLDI

-105 KKDDKEKTSILDTV
+105 KKDDKEKVSVLDAV

-129 EFFTEIVLDED
+129 EFFTEIVIDED
-140 ITENEDIKEDI
+140 VVEEDSEDVKDS
-151 TENEDI
+151 EDV
-157 KEENKEES
+157 EES
-165 VDVTEDQVLEESFI
+165 EEESEE
-179 AKDDELDNLED
+179 K
-190 TISALSNDT
+190 
-199 ILNSFIQYLNSD
+199 
-211 QEQEFYENL
+211 
-220 IKDYDL
+220 
-226 DCEVNDDI
+226 
-234 DKLRTCVL
+234 
-242 DLIPEDDFVKNISIY
+242 
-257 LSTDELKDF
+257 
-266 YKSLIKDYDLDAD
+266 
-279 IDYEDREVTMAS
+279 EVTMAS

-298 KINAIFEHGVLA
+298 KINAIFEHGMLA

-333 SKEKDAIIA
+333 AKEKDAIIA

-351 TKSFIVANKYYDSLN
+351 TKSFIFANKYYDSLN

-454 KEINTAQSVIEKKNV
+454 KEINTTQSVIEKKNV

-474 WKDNKTLLAKQHR
+474 WKNNKTLLAKQHR

>member
-1 MTNEKNT
+1 MTNEKSS
-8 LDKELIADVVSKAMD
+8 LDKNLIADVVSKAMD
-23 NYMKTESNDESVVD
+23 NYLKTESDEESVVEDAVEPVESTELD
-37 DVAEPIESTKVE
+37 DVVV
-49 DNVEDTVQDDIKETD
+49 NDDIKETS

-76 QILQSGDYNFLGLDI
+76 QVLQSGDYNFLGLDI

-105 KKDDKEKTSILDTV
+105 KKDDKEKVSVLDAV

-129 EFFTEIVLDED
+129 EFFTEIVIDED
-140 ITENEDIKEDI
+140 VVEEDVEEDVVEEDVEDEEVIEEIEEGSEEGNE
-151 TENEDI
+151 
-157 KEENKEES
+157 EEK
-165 VDVTEDQVLEESFI
+165 
-179 AKDDELDNLED
+179 
-190 TISALSNDT
+190 
-199 ILNSFIQYLNSD
+199 
-211 QEQEFYENL
+211 
-220 IKDYDL
+220 
-226 DCEVNDDI
+226 
-234 DKLRTCVL
+234 
-242 DLIPEDDFVKNISIY
+242 
-257 LSTDELKDF
+257 
-266 YKSLIKDYDLDAD
+266 
-279 IDYEDREVTMAS
+279 EVTMAS

-298 KINAIFEHGVLA
+298 KINAIFEHGMLA
-310 KELALDMVKDTIL
+310 KELALDMVKDNIL

-424 KTQAIVSSYKTD
+424 KTQAIVSSYKTN

>member
-1 MTNEKNT
+1 
-8 LDKELIADVVSKAMD
+8 
-23 NYMKTESNDESVVD
+23 
-37 DVAEPIESTKVE
+37 
-49 DNVEDTVQDDIKETD
+49 
-64 DVQEEVEEIVEE
+64 
-76 QILQSGDYNFLGLDI
+76 
-91 NITDDEEGKFNVVI
+91 
-105 KKDDKEKTSILDTV
+105 
-119 NLPNIFGLIE
+119 
-129 EFFTEIVLDED
+129 
-140 ITENEDIKEDI
+140 
-151 TENEDI
+151 
-157 KEENKEES
+157 
-165 VDVTEDQVLEESFI
+165 
-179 AKDDELDNLED
+179 
-190 TISALSNDT
+190 
-199 ILNSFIQYLNSD
+199 
-211 QEQEFYENL
+211 
-220 IKDYDL
+220 
-226 DCEVNDDI
+226 
-234 DKLRTCVL
+234 
-242 DLIPEDDFVKNISIY
+242 
-257 LSTDELKDF
+257 
-266 YKSLIKDYDLDAD
+266 
-279 IDYEDREVTMAS
+279 
-291 LRVKYED
+291 
-298 KINAIFEHGVLA
+298 
-310 KELALDMVKDTIL
+310 MVKDTIL

-412 VDSLNSIMNTIT
+412 VDSLNNIMNTIT
-424 KTQAIVSSYKTD
+424 KTQAIVSSYKTN

>member
-1 MTNEKNT
+1 VGKNMTNEKNT

-37 DVAEPIESTKVE
+37 DVAEPIKSTKVE
-49 DNVEDTVQDDIKETD
+49 DNVEETIQDDIKETS

-76 QILQSGDYNFLGLDI
+76 QVLQSGDYNFLGLDI
-91 NITDDEEGKFNVVI
+91 NITDDEGKFNVVI
-105 KKDDKEKTSILDTV
+105 KKDDKEKTSVLDAV

-129 EFFTEIVLDED
+129 DFFTEIVIDE
-140 ITENEDIKEDI
+140 
-151 TENEDI
+151 
-157 KEENKEES
+157 
-165 VDVTEDQVLEESFI
+165 DVTESEDETKENEETVEENVVEESFL
-179 AKDDELDNLED
+179 AKDDELDTLED
-190 TISALSNDT
+190 SISVLSNDT
-199 ILNSFIQYLNSD
+199 ILNSFIQYLNTD

-226 DCEVNDDI
+226 NCEVNDDI

-242 DLIPEDDFVKNISIY
+242 DLVSEDDFVKNISTY

-266 YKSLIKDYDLDAD
+266 YKSLIADNDLDAD
-279 IDYEDREVTMAS
+279 LDYEDQEVTMAS
-291 LRVKYED
+291 LRLKYED
-298 KINAIFEHGVLA
+298 KINAIFEHGMLA

-333 SKEKDAIIA
+333 AKEKDAIIA

-436 IASKKKAILESK
+436 IANKKKAIVESK
-448 TMNSDK
+448 TINDNK
-454 KEINTAQSVIEKKNV
+454 KEINTMQSVIEKKNV

-474 WKDNKTLLAKQHR
+474 WKNNKTLLAKQHR

>member
-1 MTNEKNT
+1 MIQDVYEPLSRYRDEFEQKFFRLAAEKFEELSQASGVDIEANRR
-8 LDKELIADVVSKAMD
+8 LVAEIKELESQAEESINRRTNLGCFFVLLMSAGIVAFIADYSRMG
-23 NYMKTESNDESVVD
+23 
-37 DVAEPIESTKVE
+37 
-49 DNVEDTVQDDIKETD
+49 DT
-64 DVQEEVEEIVEE
+64 
-76 QILQSGDYNFLGLDI
+76 
-91 NITDDEEGKFNVVI
+91 
-105 KKDDKEKTSILDTV
+105 
-119 NLPNIFGLIE
+119 
-129 EFFTEIVLDED
+129 
-140 ITENEDIKEDI
+140 
-151 TENEDI
+151 
-157 KEENKEES
+157 
-165 VDVTEDQVLEESFI
+165 
-179 AKDDELDNLED
+179 AW
-190 TISALSNDT
+190 
-199 ILNSFIQYLNSD
+199 
-211 QEQEFYENL
+211 
-220 IKDYDL
+220 
-226 DCEVNDDI
+226 
-234 DKLRTCVL
+234 
-242 DLIPEDDFVKNISIY
+242 LIPLGCVCI
-257 LSTDELKDF
+257 
-266 YKSLIKDYDLDAD
+266 
-279 IDYEDREVTMAS
+279 MAS
-291 LRVKYED
+291 LFLLAPLQRASQLYKDLKE
-298 KINAIFEHGVLA
+298 KIGIKREIA
-310 KELALDMVKDTIL
+310 
-323 AGTVKELVKK
+323 KK

-424 KTQAIVSSYKTD
+424 KTQAIVSSYKTN

>member
-1 MTNEKNT
+1 MTNEKSS
-8 LDKELIADVVSKAMD
+8 LDKNLIADIVSKAMD
-23 NYMKTESNDESVVD
+23 NYLKTESDEESVVEDAVEPVESTELD
-37 DVAEPIESTKVE
+37 DVVV
-49 DNVEDTVQDDIKETD
+49 NDDIKETS

-105 KKDDKEKTSILDTV
+105 KKDDKEKVSVLDAV

-129 EFFTEIVLDED
+129 EFFTEIVIDED
-140 ITENEDIKEDI
+140 VVEEDSEDVENEEVI
-151 TENEDI
+151 
-157 KEENKEES
+157 EEIEEES
-165 VDVTEDQVLEESFI
+165 EEGNEEE
-179 AKDDELDNLED
+179 K
-190 TISALSNDT
+190 
-199 ILNSFIQYLNSD
+199 
-211 QEQEFYENL
+211 
-220 IKDYDL
+220 
-226 DCEVNDDI
+226 
-234 DKLRTCVL
+234 
-242 DLIPEDDFVKNISIY
+242 
-257 LSTDELKDF
+257 
-266 YKSLIKDYDLDAD
+266 
-279 IDYEDREVTMAS
+279 EVTMAS

-298 KINAIFEHGVLA
+298 KINAIFEHGMLA

>member
-1 MTNEKNT
+1 MTNEKSS
-8 LDKELIADVVSKAMD
+8 LDKNLIADVVSKAMD
-23 NYMKTESNDESVVD
+23 NYLKTESDEESVVEDAVEPVESTELD
-37 DVAEPIESTKVE
+37 DVVV
-49 DNVEDTVQDDIKETD
+49 NDDIKETS

-76 QILQSGDYNFLGLDI
+76 QILQSGNYNFLGLDI

-105 KKDDKEKTSILDTV
+105 KKDDKEKVSVLDAV

-129 EFFTEIVLDED
+129 EFFTEIVIDED
-140 ITENEDIKEDI
+140 VVEEDSEDVENEEVIEEI
-151 TENEDI
+151 EEESEEENE
-157 KEENKEES
+157 EEK
-165 VDVTEDQVLEESFI
+165 
-179 AKDDELDNLED
+179 
-190 TISALSNDT
+190 
-199 ILNSFIQYLNSD
+199 
-211 QEQEFYENL
+211 
-220 IKDYDL
+220 
-226 DCEVNDDI
+226 
-234 DKLRTCVL
+234 
-242 DLIPEDDFVKNISIY
+242 
-257 LSTDELKDF
+257 
-266 YKSLIKDYDLDAD
+266 
-279 IDYEDREVTMAS
+279 EVTMAS

-298 KINAIFEHGVLA
+298 KINAIFEHGMLA

-424 KTQAIVSSYKTD
+424 KTQAIVSSYKTN

>member
-1 MTNEKNT
+1 VGKNMTNEKSS
-8 LDKELIADVVSKAMD
+8 LDKNLIADVVSKAMD
-23 NYMKTESNDESVVD
+23 NYLKTESDEESVVEDAVEPVESTELD
-37 DVAEPIESTKVE
+37 DVVV
-49 DNVEDTVQDDIKETD
+49 NDDIKETS

-105 KKDDKEKTSILDTV
+105 KKDDKEKVSVLDAV

-129 EFFTEIVLDED
+129 EFFTEIVIDED
-140 ITENEDIKEDI
+140 VVEEDSEDVENEEVI
-151 TENEDI
+151 
-157 KEENKEES
+157 EEIEEES
-165 VDVTEDQVLEESFI
+165 EEGNEEE
-179 AKDDELDNLED
+179 K
-190 TISALSNDT
+190 
-199 ILNSFIQYLNSD
+199 
-211 QEQEFYENL
+211 
-220 IKDYDL
+220 
-226 DCEVNDDI
+226 
-234 DKLRTCVL
+234 
-242 DLIPEDDFVKNISIY
+242 
-257 LSTDELKDF
+257 
-266 YKSLIKDYDLDAD
+266 
-279 IDYEDREVTMAS
+279 EVTMAS

-298 KINAIFEHGVLA
+298 KINAIFEHGMLA

-474 WKDNKTLLAKQHR
+474 WKNNKTLLAKQHR

>member
-1 MTNEKNT
+1 MTNEKSS
-8 LDKELIADVVSKAMD
+8 LDKNLIADVVSKAMD
-23 NYMKTESNDESVVD
+23 NYLKTESDEESVVEDAVEPVESTELD
-37 DVAEPIESTKVE
+37 DVVV
-49 DNVEDTVQDDIKETD
+49 NDDIKETS

-76 QILQSGDYNFLGLDI
+76 QVLQSGDYNFLGLDI

-105 KKDDKEKTSILDTV
+105 KKDDKEKVSVLDAV

-129 EFFTEIVLDED
+129 EFFTEIVIDED
-140 ITENEDIKEDI
+140 VVEEDVEEDVV
-151 TENEDI
+151 EEDVED
-157 KEENKEES
+157 EEVIEEIEEES
-165 VDVTEDQVLEESFI
+165 EE
-179 AKDDELDNLED
+179 K
-190 TISALSNDT
+190 
-199 ILNSFIQYLNSD
+199 
-211 QEQEFYENL
+211 
-220 IKDYDL
+220 
-226 DCEVNDDI
+226 
-234 DKLRTCVL
+234 
-242 DLIPEDDFVKNISIY
+242 
-257 LSTDELKDF
+257 
-266 YKSLIKDYDLDAD
+266 
-279 IDYEDREVTMAS
+279 EVTMAS

-298 KINAIFEHGVLA
+298 KINAIFEHGMLA
-310 KELALDMVKDTIL
+310 KELALDMVKDNIL

-424 KTQAIVSSYKTD
+424 KTQAIVSSYKTN
-436 IASKKKAILESK
+436 IASKKKVILESK

>member
-1 MTNEKNT
+1 VGKNMTNEKSS
-8 LDKELIADVVSKAMD
+8 LDKNLIADVVSKAMD
-23 NYMKTESNDESVVD
+23 NYLKTESDEESVVEDAVEPVESTELD
-37 DVAEPIESTKVE
+37 DVVV
-49 DNVEDTVQDDIKETD
+49 NDDIKETS

-105 KKDDKEKTSILDTV
+105 KKDDKEKVSVLDAV

-129 EFFTEIVLDED
+129 EFFTEIVIDED
-140 ITENEDIKEDI
+140 VVEEDSEDVENEEVI
-151 TENEDI
+151 
-157 KEENKEES
+157 EEIEEES
-165 VDVTEDQVLEESFI
+165 EEGNEEE
-179 AKDDELDNLED
+179 K
-190 TISALSNDT
+190 
-199 ILNSFIQYLNSD
+199 
-211 QEQEFYENL
+211 
-220 IKDYDL
+220 
-226 DCEVNDDI
+226 
-234 DKLRTCVL
+234 
-242 DLIPEDDFVKNISIY
+242 
-257 LSTDELKDF
+257 
-266 YKSLIKDYDLDAD
+266 
-279 IDYEDREVTMAS
+279 EVTMAS
-291 LRVKYED
+291 LRLKYED
-298 KINAIFEHGVLA
+298 KINAIFEHGMLA

-424 KTQAIVSSYKTD
+424 KTQAIVSSYKTN

>member
-1 MTNEKNT
+1 MTNEKSS
-8 LDKELIADVVSKAMD
+8 LDKNLIADIVSKAMD
-23 NYMKTESNDESVVD
+23 NYLKTESDEESVVEDAVEPVESTELD
-37 DVAEPIESTKVE
+37 DVVV
-49 DNVEDTVQDDIKETD
+49 NDDIKETS

-105 KKDDKEKTSILDTV
+105 KKDDKEKVSVLDAV

-129 EFFTEIVLDED
+129 EFFTEIVIDED
-140 ITENEDIKEDI
+140 VVEEDSEDVENEEVI
-151 TENEDI
+151 
-157 KEENKEES
+157 EEIEEES
-165 VDVTEDQVLEESFI
+165 EEGNEEE
-179 AKDDELDNLED
+179 K
-190 TISALSNDT
+190 
-199 ILNSFIQYLNSD
+199 
-211 QEQEFYENL
+211 
-220 IKDYDL
+220 
-226 DCEVNDDI
+226 
-234 DKLRTCVL
+234 
-242 DLIPEDDFVKNISIY
+242 
-257 LSTDELKDF
+257 
-266 YKSLIKDYDLDAD
+266 
-279 IDYEDREVTMAS
+279 EVTMAS
-291 LRVKYED
+291 LRLKYED
-298 KINAIFEHGVLA
+298 KINAIFEHGMLA

-424 KTQAIVSSYKTD
+424 KTQAIVSSYKTN

>member
-1 MTNEKNT
+1 MTNEKSS
-8 LDKELIADVVSKAMD
+8 LDKNLIADVVSKAMD
-23 NYMKTESNDESVVD
+23 NYLKTESDEESVVEDAIESVESTELD
-37 DVAEPIESTKVE
+37 DVVV
-49 DNVEDTVQDDIKETD
+49 NDDIKETS

-105 KKDDKEKTSILDTV
+105 KKDDKEKVSVLDAV

-129 EFFTEIVLDED
+129 EFFTEIVIDED
-140 ITENEDIKEDI
+140 VVEEDSEDVENEEVI
-151 TENEDI
+151 
-157 KEENKEES
+157 EEIEEES
-165 VDVTEDQVLEESFI
+165 EEESEE
-179 AKDDELDNLED
+179 K
-190 TISALSNDT
+190 
-199 ILNSFIQYLNSD
+199 
-211 QEQEFYENL
+211 
-220 IKDYDL
+220 
-226 DCEVNDDI
+226 
-234 DKLRTCVL
+234 
-242 DLIPEDDFVKNISIY
+242 
-257 LSTDELKDF
+257 
-266 YKSLIKDYDLDAD
+266 
-279 IDYEDREVTMAS
+279 EVTMAS
-291 LRVKYED
+291 LRLKYED
-298 KINAIFEHGVLA
+298 KINAIFEHGMLA

-376 KEIETDLTAGS
+376 KEIETDLIAGS

-436 IASKKKAILESK
+436 IANKKKAIVESK
-448 TMNSDK
+448 TINDNK

-474 WKDNKTLLAKQHR
+474 WKDNKTLLAKQRR

>member
-1 MTNEKNT
+1 VGKNMTNEKSS
-8 LDKELIADVVSKAMD
+8 LDKNLIADVVSKAMD
-23 NYMKTESNDESVVD
+23 NYLKTESDEESVVEDAVEPVESTELD
-37 DVAEPIESTKVE
+37 DVVV
-49 DNVEDTVQDDIKETD
+49 NDDIKETS

-105 KKDDKEKTSILDTV
+105 KKDDKEKVSVLDAV

-129 EFFTEIVLDED
+129 EFFTEIVIDED
-140 ITENEDIKEDI
+140 VVEEDSEDVENEEVI
-151 TENEDI
+151 
-157 KEENKEES
+157 EEIEEES
-165 VDVTEDQVLEESFI
+165 EEGNEEE
-179 AKDDELDNLED
+179 K
-190 TISALSNDT
+190 
-199 ILNSFIQYLNSD
+199 
-211 QEQEFYENL
+211 
-220 IKDYDL
+220 
-226 DCEVNDDI
+226 
-234 DKLRTCVL
+234 
-242 DLIPEDDFVKNISIY
+242 
-257 LSTDELKDF
+257 
-266 YKSLIKDYDLDAD
+266 
-279 IDYEDREVTMAS
+279 EVTMAS

-298 KINAIFEHGVLA
+298 KINAIFEHGMLA

-424 KTQAIVSSYKTD
+424 KTQAIVSSYKTN